1 MHPDRMWWSR
11 PGGRILQ
18 HLWLCRRTS
27 SGSAQ
32 RRHERAPSSQHTTE
46 HSSSPT
52 GTRSAS
58 RSDAPAPW
66 AYWVTGGTQSWRSS
80 MQRYVVFGH
89 DCRGRLLQ
97 YLRTSTERIHE
108 CGPWFPVGYHR
119 DPR

>member
-1 MHPDRMWWSR
+1 MPAHQQRQCPAPPRAR
-11 PGGRILQ
+11 PQLPA
-18 HLWLCRRTS
+18 H
-27 SGSAQ
+27 
-32 RRHERAPSSQHTTE
+32 HRALL
-46 HSSSPT
+46 PT

-66 AYWVTGGTQSWRSS
+66 AYRVTGGTQSWRSS

-97 YLRTSTERIHE
+97 YLRTSTERIHD